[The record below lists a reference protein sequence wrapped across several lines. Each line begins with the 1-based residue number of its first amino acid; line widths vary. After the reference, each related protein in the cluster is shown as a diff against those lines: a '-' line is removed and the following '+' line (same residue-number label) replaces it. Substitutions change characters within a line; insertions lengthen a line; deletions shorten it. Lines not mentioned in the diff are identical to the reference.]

1 MAKFKP
7 PAWLPCVDVGFNSID
22 SSGMAVIDMAIPL
35 LTAGTNI
42 NPATRINA
50 DTAVAI
56 CTFDDF
62 LINLTESTH

>member
-1 MAKFKP
+1 
-7 PAWLPCVDVGFNSID
+7 
-22 SSGMAVIDMAIPL
+22 L
-35 LTAGTNI
+35 LTAGNNI

-62 LINLTESTH
+62 LINLADSAY